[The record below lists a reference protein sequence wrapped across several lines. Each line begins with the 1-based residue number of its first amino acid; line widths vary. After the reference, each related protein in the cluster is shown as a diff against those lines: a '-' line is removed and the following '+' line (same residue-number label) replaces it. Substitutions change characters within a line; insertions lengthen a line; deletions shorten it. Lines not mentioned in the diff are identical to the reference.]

1 MKPTAQT
8 ANHQPSASFPRFSPQ
23 DLYPEEHRW
32 HKGFIY
38 IENINPVSLT
48 KLNQIISSN
57 PFSGYSPVFLD
68 RIQHLSTHPCMI
80 ADFGFPT
87 GFRKSQKDLV
97 LSWVSNLQS
106 MQMCMYISKNI
117 YIHIYLC
124 IYIYYTNMYI
134 YTYILHVCVYI
145 NISIH
150 VCTYTC
156 IYVYIY
162 TYMCIQ
168 MYIYIYVYIYINTYN
183 RTYIDIYIYIHT
195 QL

>member
-150 VCTYTC
+150 VCTYTLICIYRQTWIC
-156 IYVYIY
+156 IYVSMNTYVY
-162 TYMCIQ
+162 TCINMQ
-168 MYIYIYVYIYINTYN
+168 MYIHRLVYI
-183 RTYIDIYIYIHT
+183 
-195 QL
+195 